1 MEGKRYIIEGR
12 AVDKVIRENRIRI
25 SRGDIIVTPC
35 DEVAEAPEGDAR
47 EEAPEV
53 PGQPKAPETEKEQEQ
68 QPVAPEVP
76 ETDSKEPAAESDAKA
91 APEGEDNKKVTADA
105 DSKDS
110 QVVDEK
116 EPAQEEPKKSTRNT
130 KK

>member
-1 MEGKRYIIEGR
+1 MKYLLEGPQ
-12 AVDKVIRENRIRI
+12 ADVVLQENRNRI
-25 SRGDIIVTPC
+25 AMGMVKITPVA
-35 DEVAEAPEGDAR
+35 DEVVEPA
-47 EEAPEV
+47 EEAPKV
-53 PGQPKAPETEKEQEQ
+53 PETEKEQEQ

-91 APEGEDNKKVTADA
+91 APEGEDNKEVTADA

-110 QVVDEK
+110 QVADEK
-116 EPAQEEPKKSTRNT
+116 EPAQEEPKKSTRST